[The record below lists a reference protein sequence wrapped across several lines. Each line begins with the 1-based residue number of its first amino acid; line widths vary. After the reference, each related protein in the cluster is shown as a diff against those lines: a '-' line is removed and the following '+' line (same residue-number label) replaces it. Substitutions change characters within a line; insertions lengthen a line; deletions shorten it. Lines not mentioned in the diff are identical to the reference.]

1 MFLHKGKLDTRAHT
15 EPREDEGRDGG
26 DSSRGKE
33 HQRSPARRQH
43 PGQGDETGSPS
54 QHPEGGDSAK
64 NRDLD
69 ISLQNCKT
77 ISFCFLSCSVSGT
90 VL

>member
-1 MFLHKGKLDTRAHT
+1 MFLHKGKLDTRAHA

-43 PGQGDETGSPS
+43 PSQGVKQGLPHSTQKEAILPKTG
-54 QHPEGGDSAK
+54 
-64 NRDLD
+64 
-69 ISLQNCKT
+69 T
-77 ISFCFLSCSVSGT
+77 
-90 VL
+90 